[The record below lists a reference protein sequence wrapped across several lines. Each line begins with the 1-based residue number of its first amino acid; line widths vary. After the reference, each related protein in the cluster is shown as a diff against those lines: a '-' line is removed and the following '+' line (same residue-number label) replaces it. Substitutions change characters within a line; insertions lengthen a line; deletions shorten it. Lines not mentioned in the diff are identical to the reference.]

1 MINNVVNSIVA
12 GAIGLLVLAGV
23 LVGVNAFQGTQSAVV
38 TATCNVSGSG
48 VTTGCGAA
56 YNLTVATGALS
67 QNFGAQLPTV
77 GTMFGVAL
85 ILGAIGLIGYGIAQ
99 GARKF

>member
-1 MINNVVNSIVA
+1 MINSVVNNIVA

-23 LVGVNAFQGTQSAVV
+23 LVGVTAFGNSQTAGT
-38 TATCNVSGSG
+38 
-48 VTTGCGAA
+48 AA
-56 YNLTVATGALS
+56 RNMTDAIGTLS